1 MSESTESTETFTKKT
16 TFSDED
22 VTDADWKARYAAE
35 KNSAAKD
42 YLGFQADKKEL
53 AARGKGGLDVSSIR
67 QDHAKEIADNATS
80 GTQEAVIK
88 PIEGGLDNLNDVKR
102 ANINSDYKDQQK
114 KDARIA
120 EKRQRKEAKA
130 AQKRQST
137 AGAAPQKPDTEPV
150 KDEPADT
157 EPENVPEQPSPE
169 QEQAKKYFSRLST
182 LRDIGVQ
189 GLNATANA
197 LRQSEKQYDGLIKL
211 TGALMT
217 GKPLSIASQALSTTM
232 TGFSTI
238 GDVIEDEKKALGIK
252 PGVDPMKL
260 QDDLAIKRPGKY
272 EDLNKAVAA
281 ERLVNSTYNKYLQEA
296 AAGKDITQ
304 LTDSELK
311 YVHDRMNEFLQD
323 DYNRVRSKPRDQW
336 NAEDK
341 AFYEAYMAVENGI
354 GRQARSLSSQHA
366 ADDRQMRQDKRYLKE
381 REKQLQDT
389 LKQNQSAWYRSGQMT
404 DPKQINAYMREL
416 DSKVLA
422 GVALTPEEQADLDD
436 MKINHGWRREVQSM
450 QVDMTNDARLI
461 PLWTQKAGTSL
472 SEALGGDAAVM
483 DLYAK
488 AQAGD
493 IQGIKRML
501 DTPEKVSAATGFAK
515 LGIAN
520 ATDANLFQRNPMSS
534 EDIVL
539 GYAIDSAISG
549 REFKPPVQYQSDG
562 SPKWLIRKQIAEKKR
577 ELAEAERAARAARR
591 TTAKLNATDGQA
603 GNAATRGKPYDDG
616 LETKLTKIQDE
627 LVALRQSLGPGEIED
642 VEEEVKRNPKKKN
655 GGASKNAKK
664 EVEEPLDDTG
674 APEDEP
680 WLSWN
685 TPELK
690 NGQLG
695 KQIDTYMDQ
704 MLQLKEG
711 TPEYKDAYNKY
722 VAANLEAAL
731 DKMRKKIPTKYT
743 REQFKQIERL
753 RDEALKGHF
762 GERFLENEFNR
773 DNPLN
778 IVDRIFDRKVKEKI
792 NRRKDMGNPNVKMV
806 QDPAERAKLD
816 RLQQEARDRIEQNA
830 DSLRK
835 LIGKSTFNNKN
846 PVAIVQNMIDNEDAT
861 DEELYALD
869 DLLKKEGSELRKII
883 GPLYEDYDSAD
894 SNATNDNFKAKFKDV
909 FDHLDKIETALEMLH
924 PDMDEMDDEEDEED
938 EIETEEAIE
947 EPETK
952 ETKHRNDI
960 YSAGRVKLNSVR
972 SNLNKKGPKKRYSG
986 GEWHYFAE
994 DGTEIDKDTYDALK
1008 NGAKTPKTV
1017 AEEPKK
1023 VIEEP
1028 KEVDKEPDD
1037 SKKQTKRSKNLKG
1050 KGTKNKP
1057 SDEQIAANNMVDY
1070 LGRKNM
1076 EQSIS
1081 DLRTELDGLKTSDE
1095 RNKYIAKGIAANQ
1108 KVIDGIVKATGMTE
1122 EQLCKYPKKK
1132 GMDKAEI
1139 EQMIEFFNAR
1149 VNRDFLN
1156 SQRNV
1161 KTAPEEPKQNAAPKV
1176 EHKKTTKA
1184 PVKALNNS
1192 WSARPR
1198 GYKGMTDDEY
1208 KAFATTFIS
1217 KTVMPD
1223 ITKGVPAETQLISYL
1238 EQRDN
1243 LSKRLQK
1250 LRDEGRITG
1259 DEEEKRLKDLEL
1271 KIQVLGA
1278 WLDYRQ
1284 KNNPTGK
1291 KKIYGVPKS
1300 KKKLVEKLNPRD

>member
-67 QDHAKEIADNATS
+67 QDKAKGIADNATS

-130 AQKRQST
+130 AQKRQSA

-150 KDEPADT
+150 KNEPADT
-157 EPENVPEQPSPE
+157 EPKDVPETKPTPE

-182 LRDIGVQ
+182 LRDVGVE
-189 GLNATANA
+189 GLNLTANA

-217 GKPLSIASQALSTTM
+217 GKPMTIASQALSTTM

-238 GDVIEDEKKALGIK
+238 GDLIEDEKKALGIK
-252 PGVDPMKL
+252 PGVDPLKL

-311 YVHDRMNEFLQD
+311 YVHDKMNEFLQD

-354 GRQARSLSSQHA
+354 GRQARALSSQHA
-366 ADDRQMRQDKRYLKE
+366 ADERQMRQDKRYLKE

-488 AQAGD
+488 AKAGD

-549 REFKPPVQYQSDG
+549 REFKPPVQFQGDG
-562 SPKWLIRKQIAEKKR
+562 RPKWLIRKRIADKKR

-616 LETKLTKIQDE
+616 LETKLTRIQDE
-627 LVALRQSLGPGEIED
+627 LAALRQLLGPGEAED
-642 VEEEVKRNPKKKN
+642 IEEEVRAKPSKKN
-655 GGASKNAKK
+655 GRKPKNTAK
-664 EVEEPLDDTG
+664 EQEEPLDDAG
-674 APEDEP
+674 GPEDGS

-695 KQIDTYMDQ
+695 RQIDTYMDR
-704 MLQLKEG
+704 MLQLEKG
-711 TPEYKDAYNKY
+711 TPEYREAYNKY

-731 DKMRKKIPTKYT
+731 RKMRPNIPSIYT
-743 REQFKQIERL
+743 QDQFHQIERL

-762 GERFLENEFNR
+762 GDSFLDQDFNR
-773 DNPLN
+773 NKPLN
-778 IVDRIFDRKVKEKI
+778 IVDRIFSKKVEKKV
-792 NRRKDMGNPNVKMV
+792 NGRKDMGNPNVKMV
-806 QDPAERAKLD
+806 QDPAKRAELDKNREMTPEEKAKGDQLLHDAKKKVLETDEKADTSLQKIQKLYNSWTEVD
-816 RLQQEARDRIEQNA
+816 DEGYIVNTPTPKEVSEQIASLQSVIDEMNSADNA
-830 DSLRK
+830 LKSVYTNYPHLNPGGTNLEIQKETSPYSQKVSDLEK
-835 LIGKSTFNNKN
+835 LKGDLEGYLAEMTEK
-846 PVAIVQNMIDNEDAT
+846 AIVPLKDESKTQSKVKAT
-861 DEELYALD
+861 DV
-869 DLLKKEGSELRKII
+869 KHNIGGSK
-883 GPLYEDYDSAD
+883 P
-894 SNATNDNFKAKFKDV
+894 KFV
-909 FDHLDKIETALEMLH
+909 R
-924 PDMDEMDDEEDEED
+924 DENGN
-938 EIETEEAIE
+938 IVRVKE
-947 EPETK
+947 EPEETPAEPVVNTPETAPGATK
-952 ETKHRNDI
+952 VEEEVSEPVEEKKK
-960 YSAGRVKLNSVR
+960 SQRVR
-972 SNLNKKGPKKRYSG
+972 
-986 GEWHYFAE
+986 
-994 DGTEIDKDTYDALK
+994 
-1008 NGAKTPKTV
+1008 
-1017 AEEPKK
+1017 
-1023 VIEEP
+1023 
-1028 KEVDKEPDD
+1028 
-1037 SKKQTKRSKNLKG
+1037 KQIT
-1050 KGTKNKP
+1050 GTKNKP

-1081 DLRTELDGLKTSDE
+1081 DLQTELDGLKTSDE
-1095 RNKYIAKGIAANQ
+1095 RNKYITKGIAANQ

-1122 EQLCKYPKKK
+1122 EELCKYPKKK

-1156 SQRNV
+1156 NQRNA
-1161 KTAPEEPKQNAAPKV
+1161 KIISEQPKQNIAPKV
-1176 EHKKTTKA
+1176 EHKKTMKA

-1198 GYKGMTDDEY
+1198 GYKGMSDDEY
-1208 KAFATTFIS
+1208 RAFAIDFIS
-1217 KTVMPD
+1217 KTVEPEIASD
-1223 ITKGVPAETQLISYL
+1223 IPAETQLTSYL

-1271 KIQVLGA
+1271 KIQVLRA